1 MSKPTIN
8 QNKPIICFVEGTIG
22 AGKSTFI
29 KQLQKYHLNAQ
40 FFQEPVAEWQ
50 NTKDGNGKN
59 VLSYF
64 YEDMSKYCYMFQS
77 YAFIT
82 RISQLDD
89 LDLESKDIIFIER
102 SIFSDRNVFAKTCF
116 ETGLLNEIEWITY
129 NTWFY
134 NMLPKYQHIFDNA
147 YFIYLQVSPETA
159 MERINKRSRSE
170 ENKISIDYLKTLHQ
184 KHESW
189 LCNKDTSKQ
198 NMNILID
205 AEKDLTQDEEF
216 KQALEQINIHI
227 HSNK

>member
-1 MSKPTIN
+1 MSKLTIN

-102 SIFSDRNVFAKTCF
+102 SIFSDRNVFAKPALKQDYLMKLNGSHIILGFTTC
-116 ETGLLNEIEWITY
+116 
-129 NTWFY
+129 
-134 NMLPKYQHIFDNA
+134 YQNIS
-147 YFIYLQVSPETA
+147 IYLIMHILYIYKYRQKPPWNVL
-159 MERINKRSRSE
+159 INVPDLK
-170 ENKISIDYLKTLHQ
+170 KIKFPSI
-184 KHESW
+184 
-189 LCNKDTSKQ
+189 
-198 NMNILID
+198 I
-205 AEKDLTQDEEF
+205 
-216 KQALEQINIHI
+216 
-227 HSNK
+227 